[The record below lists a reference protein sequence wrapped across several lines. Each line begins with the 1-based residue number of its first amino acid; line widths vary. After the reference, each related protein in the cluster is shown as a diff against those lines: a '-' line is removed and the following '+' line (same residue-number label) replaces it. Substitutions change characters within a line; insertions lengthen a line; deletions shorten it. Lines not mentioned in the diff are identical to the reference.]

1 MKQKFKWLPC
11 LLATLPLLWSGSAH
25 AIADCTAS
33 AGSTNFGTY
42 SPFSISPLDGT
53 GNVQVSC
60 SLIGLISLVVSYD
73 ILLSPG
79 SSGTFVNR
87 TMSGGSYNLS
97 YNLYTNA
104 GRSSIWGDGSG
115 GTSIVTDGYLLGLL
129 TTVRNYPVYGRI
141 FAGQNVPPGLY
152 SDTIVVTVNY

>member
-1 MKQKFKWLPC
+1 MNRKLKILPG
-11 LLATLPLLWSGSAH
+11 LLAALSLSWSASVH
-25 AIADCTAS
+25 ALADCTVSAS
-33 AGSTNFGTY
+33 PTSFGTY

-60 SLIGLISLVVSYD
+60 TLLGVISLLVSYD

-79 SSGTFVNR
+79 SSSTFANR
-87 TMSGGSYNLS
+87 TMTGGGYNLN
-97 YNLYTNA
+97 YNLYTTA

-115 GTSIVTDGYLLGLL
+115 GTSIVSDGYLLGLL
-129 TTVRNYPVYGRI
+129 TTVRNYTVYGRVV
-141 FAGQNVPPGLY
+141 ALQNVPPGPY